1 MWNTQCQKDLRTTR
15 LLAKDMKDLHDI
27 KSMTTA
33 ILGASAANLAL
44 FFLLLGIL
52 HKQIN
57 KHDHY
62 HKKV

>member
-1 MWNTQCQKDLRTTR
+1 
-15 LLAKDMKDLHDI
+15 MKDLHDI
-27 KSMTTA
+27 KFMTTA

-62 HKKV
+62 HQKV